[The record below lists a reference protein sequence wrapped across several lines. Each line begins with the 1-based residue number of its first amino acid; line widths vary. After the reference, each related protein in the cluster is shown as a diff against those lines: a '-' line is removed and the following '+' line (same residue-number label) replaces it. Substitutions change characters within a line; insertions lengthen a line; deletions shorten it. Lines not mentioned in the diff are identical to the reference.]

1 MQKIRTTVRIA
12 GKEYTIAST
21 DSEQYVNR
29 VAAWVDRR
37 MNELAVATRLPAT
50 QLAVLTAV
58 NAADDMMKSRDEIR
72 RLEAELDELRD
83 IADNGKRYLAE
94 MEQQE
99 REETGIKNLKIGYNR
114 AAEIVDQLEERGI
127 VGPPSGSGNKRDIL
141 IFDGI
146 DIG

>member
-21 DSEQYVNR
+21 DSEAYVSR

-37 MNELAVATRLPAT
+37 MTELAAATRLPAA

-72 RLEAELDELRD
+72 RLEAELDELR
-83 IADNGKRYLAE
+83 ARL
-94 MEQQE
+94 EQP
-99 REETGIKNLKIGYNR
+99 
-114 AAEIVDQLEERGI
+114 AAEAPAQAGTPEA
-127 VGPPSGSGNKRDIL
+127 
-141 IFDGI
+141 
-146 DIG
+146 